1 MIVAVTDGD
10 RLLLTRYQGR
20 SYVKYVLIA
29 GYVEIGE
36 TLEDTVRR
44 EVFEETGLHVKNI
57 RYYKSQPWGFTDTM
71 LSGFYC
77 TLDGSDRVTL
87 QESELSE
94 AVWMHREEIPPRE
107 NDVSLT
113 SEMIEHFRLGLV

>member
-1 MIVAVTDGD
+1 
-10 RLLLTRYQGR
+10 
-20 SYVKYVLIA
+20 
-29 GYVEIGE
+29 
-36 TLEDTVRR
+36 
-44 EVFEETGLHVKNI
+44 
-57 RYYKSQPWGFTDTM
+57 M